1 MTLPFGLERRDVD
14 DDAAAR
20 VRRFAEAGGAHVAG
34 DAEVLDGT
42 CQRERVRRNDAYIA
56 PLVDEVS
63 LVERLGIDDGRVE
76 NGEDLEFGRAADVIA
91 VAGSAVGHHAAPAD
105 LLHLPRLEW
114 LDHPVLHS
122 HATDPAVGLDGH
134 VFCTTI
140 LGNLEVMS
148 RCDSAIL
155 TAQRRAMRR

>member
-1 MTLPFGLERRDVD
+1 MLRPPPRSTLFPYTTLFRS
-14 DDAAAR
+14 
-20 VRRFAEAGGAHVAG
+20 
-34 DAEVLDGT
+34 
-42 CQRERVRRNDAYIA
+42 ERVRRDDAHIA
-56 PLVDEVS
+56 PVVDEVS
-63 LVERLGIDDGRVE
+63 LVERLGIDDGRVDI
-76 NGEDLEFGRAADVIA
+76 GEDLELGRAADVVA
-91 VAGSAVGHHAAPAD
+91 VAGSAVGHHAAPGE
-105 LLHLPRLEW
+105 LFHLPRLEG

-122 HATDPAVGLDGH
+122 HATDPAVGFDGH